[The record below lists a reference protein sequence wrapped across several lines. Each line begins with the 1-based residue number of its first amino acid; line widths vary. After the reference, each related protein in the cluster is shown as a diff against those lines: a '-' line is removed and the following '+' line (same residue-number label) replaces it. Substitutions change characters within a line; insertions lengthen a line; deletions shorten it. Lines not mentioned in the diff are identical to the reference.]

1 MVVGIVS
8 FFFGLTLVVPIVG
21 LVLGFMG
28 LKREP
33 AGRTFALAGV
43 WINGVMLVLGAITLM
58 LIVLVIGAGFLAIPW
73 MASTSV
79 G

>member
-33 AGRTFALAGV
+33 AGRAFALAGV
-43 WINGVMLVLGAITLM
+43 WINGVMLVLGAITLA

-73 MASTSV
+73 MASASV